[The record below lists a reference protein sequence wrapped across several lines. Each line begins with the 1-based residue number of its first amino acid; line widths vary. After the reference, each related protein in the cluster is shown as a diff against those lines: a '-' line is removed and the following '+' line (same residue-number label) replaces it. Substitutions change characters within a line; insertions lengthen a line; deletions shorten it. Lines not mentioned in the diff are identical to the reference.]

1 MNKAPDIPEGWED
14 IEIRDL
20 GEIVAGGTPSRANPS
35 YWGGTIPWVTP
46 SEITHL
52 SSKYLTQTAERM
64 TAEGL
69 AGSAARLLP
78 MDSVVV
84 TTRATLGEA
93 AIAAVPLATNQGFK
107 SIIPR
112 EGTDPVFTYYL
123 MSQIRQKMVRLA
135 SGTTFL
141 EISKSDFEKI
151 HLQRP
156 KITEQR
162 RIALVLKAMDEAI
175 AKMEAVIAK
184 LKQVRA
190 GLLYDLLTRGLDEH
204 GHVRDRI
211 NQPELFIDSPL
222 GRIPKGWEVAPFRGY
237 GSPDRPYIKTG
248 PFGSSLKQE
257 HWVERGIPVITIGS
271 LGEGEFLRSELLYVS
286 KGTAMELA
294 AYAVIPGD
302 IVFSRVADVGRSVVV
317 GEEERGWLMSSNIM
331 CISVDRTRA
340 DPHYV
345 QATITSHPQ
354 VRRQI
359 RRSLNS
365 AGRDIANAPILN
377 SIQVPWPRLD
387 EQWRIVSM
395 ITSASKRIR
404 EEEKGLRKLLIL
416 KQGLTS
422 DLLTGRVRVP
432 EGIEVGS

>member
-1 MNKAPDIPEGWED
+1 MSDDRIIPSGWVVRRLRELFDFDSGQAPPHFRSGDLSGPALVYGANGVIGSCDQTNFGPGYLVGRVGAAGAITRVDTMIWASDNVLTAIPKADVCAESFGGHLL
-14 IEIRDL
+14 RHLDL
-20 GEIVAGGTPSRANPS
+20 A
-35 YWGGTIPWVTP
+35 
-46 SEITHL
+46 
-52 SSKYLTQTAERM
+52 K
-64 TAEGL
+64 
-69 AGSAARLLP
+69 
-78 MDSVVV
+78 
-84 TTRATLGEA
+84 
-93 AIAAVPLATNQGFK
+93 LATTTAQPLVTQGNLCAL
-107 SIIPR
+107 PAQVP
-112 EGTDPVFTYYL
+112 EDVN
-123 MSQIRQKMVRLA
+123 
-135 SGTTFL
+135 
-141 EISKSDFEKI
+141 
-151 HLQRP
+151 
-156 KITEQR
+156 EQSL
-162 RIALVLKAMDEAI
+162 IAVVLDAVDEAI
-175 AKMEAVIAK
+175 AKTEAVIAK